1 MENIEYRIVKE
12 KSKWNFIN
20 TKGEYLSDQWFDW
33 VGSFEDGFARVAL
46 KGKWNLLNSR

>member
-20 TKGEYLSDQWFDW
+20 TKGEYLSDQWFDAVW
-33 VGSFEDGFARVAL
+33 EFVEGFAKVGL
-46 KGKWNLLNSR
+46 NGKFNFN